1 MINKIFNNKLYICSI
16 GLLCAL
22 TYLLNF
28 CTKLHQCALVF
39 ITIAITTNTITFFFG
54 KSQSLKGLVFAI
66 IISFSLL
73 WELPYYID
81 GKIVNGLVFTSFL
94 SLMISM
100 YWSTSVFQ
108 KLTSKFS
115 FVKSNALSFS
125 LAAIIDGLIMGLFFI
140 VNNNF
145 SYPRVFDIFSR
156 ELSYK
161 MMYGLVASAI
171 ILTTLNIFK
180 NNKKLGINLKI
191 TN

>member
-16 GLLCAL
+16 GLLCVL
-22 TYLLNF
+22 TYLLNY
-28 CTKLHQCALVF
+28 CPAIYQCAAVF
-39 ITIAITTNTITFFFG
+39 TVIVIIINASTSIYGRTKTI
-54 KSQSLKGLVFAI
+54 KGLAIALITSFA
-66 IISFSLL
+66 LL
-73 WELPYYID
+73 WKLPYYID
-81 GKIVNGLVFTSFL
+81 GKIINGLVLASF
-94 SLMISM
+94 SSVMISL
-100 YWSTSVFQ
+100 YLSTSVFQ

-115 FVKSNALSFS
+115 FVKSNFFS
-125 LAAIIDGLIMGLFFI
+125 LSVAAIIDGLVMGLFFI

-145 SYPRVFDIFSR
+145 SYLRVLDIFSR

-180 NNKKLGINLKI
+180 NNKKLGSNLKI

>member
-16 GLLCAL
+16 GLLCTL
-22 TYLLNF
+22 IYLLNF
-28 CTKLHQCALVF
+28 CTKIQQCALVF
-39 ITIAITTNTITFFFG
+39 ITIAIITNATTFFFG
-54 KSQSLKGLVFAI
+54 KSQSLRGLVFAN

-81 GKIVNGLVFTSFL
+81 GQIVNGLVFASFL

-125 LAAIIDGLIMGLFFI
+125 IAAIIDGLIMGLFFI

-145 SYPRVFDIFSR
+145 SYPKVLDIFSR

-161 MMYGLVASAI
+161 MMYGFVASAI
-171 ILTTLNIFK
+171 IITTLNIFK
-180 NNKKLGINLKI
+180 NYKKLGSNLKI